1 MPAALHQSA
10 DIRPSNLLVLNGNAF
25 FVDAYVSGVLHVPDL
40 SMEGAM
46 PSQLALVQGYWGD
59 TQGAV
64 QTGLTDLLSKI
75 RIWGIRESTGY
86 ANHKGCPTWFVLG
99 QRLFYTKEDFYGF
112 QDDLCYNGDAKCRG
126 RAPGF
131 RLPTGKDDFNMALS
145 AAAPWVNFY
154 GNTPKSIDYPR
165 KTMYQLLSDTA
176 RRYPQNI
183 AYVFMGKE
191 TDYTTFLRRVDLAAK
206 AFVAMGIHRG
216 DRVTICM
223 PNSPQGLDCF
233 YALNRIGA
241 IPNMIHPLS
250 APHEIA
256 FYLNASH
263 SKAIVTLD
271 QFYYKVE
278 QILPD
283 LHDTCRIIIAK
294 IRDELPGVK
303 KALFPLTKTAR
314 SVQKLPKTGYILWN
328 DFLNVGRRS
337 KKELPPDEG
346 KYDDCGAILYS
357 GGTTGTTK
365 GIMLSNLN
373 FNALGLQ
380 TIAASGYTSV
390 AGMKMLSIMP
400 IFHGFGLGIGI
411 HTALIGGATCILVP
425 QFSVKLYAEILKKQ
439 KPNLIPG
446 VPTLFEALL
455 RADSLDGVDLSF
467 LKGIFSGG
475 DSLSPELKK
484 KVDQFLKEHNCS
496 EQIREGYGTTE
507 CVTASCLTPKDY
519 ARSGSIGVP
528 FPDTYYK
535 IVKPGTTEEL
545 PANTDGEICISGP
558 TVMLGYMDNPEETA
572 QTLRRH
578 LEGRIWLHTGDLGRM
593 DQDGFVYF
601 RQRIKRMIIT
611 SGYNVYPSQ
620 LENIID
626 GHDKV
631 LLSCVIGVKDPY
643 RVQRVKAYVVPMP
656 GIEPTEELKEEI
668 LAYCEKRIAKYAMP
682 REIEFRTE
690 LPKTLVGKVAYRVLE
705 EEANSQMHPE
715 GK

>member
-1 MPAALHQSA
+1 MDFVMICAIMETP
-10 DIRPSNLLVLNGNAF
+10 NA
-25 FVDAYVSGVLHVPDL
+25 GEGPGLRL
-40 SMEGAM
+40 S
-46 PSQLALVQGYWGD
+46 
-59 TQGAV
+59 
-64 QTGLTDLLSKI
+64 
-75 RIWGIRESTGY
+75 
-86 ANHKGCPTWFVLG
+86 
-99 QRLFYTKEDFYGF
+99 
-112 QDDLCYNGDAKCRG
+112 
-126 RAPGF
+126 
-131 RLPTGKDDFNMALS
+131 TGKDDFNMALS
-145 AAAPWVNFY
+145 ASAPWVNFY

-191 TDYTTFLRRVDLAAK
+191 TDYATFLRWVDLAAK

-223 PNSPQGLDCF
+223 PNSPQGVDCF

-263 SKAIVTLD
+263 SKAILTLD

-294 IRDELPGVK
+294 IQDELPGMK

-328 DFLNVGRRS
+328 DFLNAGRRS

-656 GIEPTEELKEEI
+656 GIEPTEELKEE
-668 LAYCEKRIAKYAMP
+668 LLSYCEKRIAKYAMP
-682 REIEFRTE
+682 REVEFRTE

-705 EEANSQMHPE
+705 EEANSQIQPE